1 MLGSDTN
8 GAHHPSLQLAPK
20 PHAPVST
27 RNPYAQSAKR
37 EAVLALVSQL
47 EALNPTPQ
55 PLQHMD
61 RLEGDWR
68 LLYSTITITVRGGP
82 RDTSALRLECPP
94 HGSTHATQR
103 RRRFLAPLAQPGWAR
118 LAVKPLLLRP
128 SVLLFNEAGLDSKK
142 GATMISPYRTM
153 ANNRA

>member
-118 LAVKPLLLRP
+118 LITAA
-128 SVLLFNEAGLDSKK
+128 S
-142 GATMISPYRTM
+142 ATC
-153 ANNRA
+153 AQARARRRAPAARSITASSTPFTSSRGWRG